1 MTDEVDLP
9 TLPHS
14 LTESVELLDR
24 FSFNPRLPSFFEL
37 PDYKEFL
44 EHDFPAPSIS
54 SITSKANQAQF
65 PAFFYPSALVEFA
78 YSDSLEVEEITRESG
93 LSLYFSAET
102 LRTIFRPFSPDQT
115 KGDSFPLTE
124 AQTQEIFDAAEPY
137 LQYIA
142 RAWLRKVNCPLFVL
156 DILAYAEQQARES
169 LLAMLSYDDAM
180 LGTVFPQV
188 PIPFSIRSREGDA
201 IFRIRKGDPDIDPF
215 LPLRSHRE
223 VGKDQPR
230 LTSHDSVRDNSAS
243 SSVTL
248 PITKAKKESKS
259 VLFTQSTSSP
269 NISISP
275 MPAKTEGL
283 KLSSSTVS
291 PTRGS
296 RNQPARK
303 AKNNHSVLH
312 ARSVDPPDDGVVHRS
327 EASQVVKSGFKRRKV
342 SVDTRTPS
350 NMDRVEDILRGQSSE
365 IEPSIALGARLS
377 HVSPGRGSRGRP
389 AGAKTKDQTP
399 SSTHTDYERG
409 QSVKTERGQ
418 SVKTERGQS
427 VKTERGQSVKTE
439 RGQSVKTE
447 RGQSIET
454 EHDNVV
460 DDVKNGPEKHKNN
473 AISNSTA
480 DVEGSRVSD
489 EYIPT
494 ARPLLLVD
502 PKGHLVLPDLT
513 GPEVEELASIDRNGE
528 PFRRS
533 SPLFELDE
541 SLLNL
546 GTILSAQNTR
556 LNFKDLVTL
565 NRTIRLP
572 TVDDQACISLLS
584 RGESNLN
591 DIGSQLGSKCQRCQ
605 KSSKRC
611 LSEMQ
616 LSTAIPAMNNIFVA
630 SQICTDNLRLLLHRL
645 LGLY

>member
-1 MTDEVDLP
+1 
-9 TLPHS
+9 
-14 LTESVELLDR
+14 
-24 FSFNPRLPSFFEL
+24 
-37 PDYKEFL
+37 
-44 EHDFPAPSIS
+44 
-54 SITSKANQAQF
+54 
-65 PAFFYPSALVEFA
+65 
-78 YSDSLEVEEITRESG
+78 
-93 LSLYFSAET
+93 
-102 LRTIFRPFSPDQT
+102 
-115 KGDSFPLTE
+115 
-124 AQTQEIFDAAEPY
+124 
-137 LQYIA
+137 
-142 RAWLRKVNCPLFVL
+142 
-156 DILAYAEQQARES
+156 
-169 LLAMLSYDDAM
+169 
-180 LGTVFPQV
+180 
-188 PIPFSIRSREGDA
+188 
-201 IFRIRKGDPDIDPF
+201 
-215 LPLRSHRE
+215 
-223 VGKDQPR
+223 
-230 LTSHDSVRDNSAS
+230 
-243 SSVTL
+243 
-248 PITKAKKESKS
+248 
-259 VLFTQSTSSP
+259 
-269 NISISP
+269 
-275 MPAKTEGL
+275 
-283 KLSSSTVS
+283 
-291 PTRGS
+291 
-296 RNQPARK
+296 
-303 AKNNHSVLH
+303 
-312 ARSVDPPDDGVVHRS
+312 
-327 EASQVVKSGFKRRKV
+327 
-342 SVDTRTPS
+342 
-350 NMDRVEDILRGQSSE
+350 MDRVEDILRGQSSE

-389 AGAKTKDQTP
+389 AGAKTKDQTS

-513 GPEVEELASIDRNGE
+513 GPEVEELASIDRVRASFRTFVIIHILILYQNGE

-645 LGLY
+645 LGLYRHMEVMKSGYAQTKTSFLQTMRNLQTAGANPPTVLEALRLRESEHHPISVEEMTALATLFNWSIPSNFLKLDDASGYNIVELLQRIHSGQSTIDDQGREISCDTVISSSPHEMVILSSESSKGE